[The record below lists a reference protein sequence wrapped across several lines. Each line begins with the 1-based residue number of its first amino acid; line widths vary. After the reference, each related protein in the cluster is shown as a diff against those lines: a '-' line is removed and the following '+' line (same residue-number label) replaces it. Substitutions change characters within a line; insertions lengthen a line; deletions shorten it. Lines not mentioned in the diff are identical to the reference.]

1 MAAATPYAQ
10 ANNLEGEIT
19 AGRNGRYT
27 SDIYNL
33 IGIAPTALE
42 PMGFALQS
50 GSWPTNT
57 PASEKATKLQVLVGS
72 STGYNFQDSRKS
84 YNSPKRYRYEGQTD
98 ANGKELPPF
107 VDIDKDKM
115 TLTIKTGEG
124 STEKSRSW
132 ELEIV
137 GVLEPD
143 GAKGYWTQSGI
154 VLRIQDM
161 KMLQKI
167 YNDMTKTKEESKSY
181 DQVYVKVDDLSNV
194 TDVETAIHDL
204 GFTNTYSMNQQREEM
219 QKQVMNSQMIFGG
232 IAAVSLL
239 VAAINIINTM
249 TMAIYERTR
258 EIGVMKVLGCELGN
272 IRTMFLLESSTIGF
286 IGGLI
291 GLGISLI
298 ASFVLNNLS
307 TLGQG
312 LDLSGRMGGGVDMG
326 GGGGAISQHKDNVDW
341 ESDIDPV
348 GVRHYENYQSQLH
361 EMLWK
366 QFSAR
371 KYLWAE
377 FIWCMFDFASYG
389 RTEGDTKSQHD
400 KGLCTRERIPKDVYF
415 FYRSVWSS
423 EKTVYITERRHE
435 FRACNVPFV
444 KVYSNADAVELC
456 INDVSHGRISRSE
469 LSDDE
474 STVFV
479 WKNIKINLNL

>member
-1 MAAATPYAQ
+1 MKISDEISLSARNLLRRKGRTALTLVGVVIGTCMVVLMISLGIAQTKTNEEMLESWGDLTQVQIYGYGTMVGSDGKPLYLDDAAIANIKQIPHVAAATPYAQ
-10 ANNLEGEIT
+10 AYNLEGEIT

-33 IGIAPTALE
+33 IGIDPTALE

-181 DQVYVKVDDLSNV
+181 EQVYVKVDDLSNV
-194 TDVETAIHDL
+194 TDVETAIHEL

-312 LDLSGRMGGGVDMG
+312 LDLSGLMGGGYYMG
-326 GGGGAISQHKDNVDW
+326 GGGGTISIIPPWLMLAALVFATLVGLVAGILPANKAVKISALEAI
-341 ESDIDPV
+341 
-348 GVRHYENYQSQLH
+348 
-361 EMLWK
+361 
-366 QFSAR
+366 
-371 KYLWAE
+371 
-377 FIWCMFDFASYG
+377 
-389 RTEGDTKSQHD
+389 
-400 KGLCTRERIPKDVYF
+400 
-415 FYRSVWSS
+415 
-423 EKTVYITERRHE
+423 RHE
-435 FRACNVPFV
+435 
-444 KVYSNADAVELC
+444 
-456 INDVSHGRISRSE
+456 
-469 LSDDE
+469 
-474 STVFV
+474 
-479 WKNIKINLNL
+479 

>member
-1 MAAATPYAQ
+1 MKISDEISLSARNLLRRKGRTALTLVGVVIGTCMVVLMISLGIAQTKTNEEMLQSWGDLTQVQIYGYGMMMSSDGKPLYLDDAAIASIKQIPHVAAATPYAQ
-10 ANNLEGEIT
+10 AYNLEGEIT

-33 IGIAPTALE
+33 IGIDPTALE

-84 YNSPKRYRYEGQTD
+84 SNSPKRYRYEGQTD

-132 ELEIV
+132 ELEVV

-161 KMLQKI
+161 KMLQKL

-181 DQVYVKVDDLSNV
+181 DQVYVKVDDLSYV
-194 TDVETAIHDL
+194 TDVENAIHEL

-219 QKQVMNSQMIFGG
+219 QKQVMKSQMIFGG

-291 GLGISLI
+291 GLCISLI

-312 LDLSGRMGGGVDMG
+312 LDLSGLMGGGYYMG
-326 GGGGAISQHKDNVDW
+326 GGGGTISIIPPWLMLAALVFATLVGLVAGILPANKAVKISALEAI
-341 ESDIDPV
+341 
-348 GVRHYENYQSQLH
+348 
-361 EMLWK
+361 
-366 QFSAR
+366 
-371 KYLWAE
+371 
-377 FIWCMFDFASYG
+377 
-389 RTEGDTKSQHD
+389 
-400 KGLCTRERIPKDVYF
+400 
-415 FYRSVWSS
+415 
-423 EKTVYITERRHE
+423 RHE
-435 FRACNVPFV
+435 
-444 KVYSNADAVELC
+444 
-456 INDVSHGRISRSE
+456 
-469 LSDDE
+469 
-474 STVFV
+474 
-479 WKNIKINLNL
+479 

>member
-1 MAAATPYAQ
+1 MKISDEISLSARNLLRRKGRTALTLVGVVIGTCMVVLMISLGIAQTKTNEEMLQSWGDLTQVQIYGYGMMMGSDGKPLYLDDAAIANIKQIPHVAAATPYAQ

-33 IGIAPTALE
+33 IGIDPTALE

-98 ANGKELPPF
+98 VNGKELPPF

-132 ELEIV
+132 ELEVV

-161 KMLQKI
+161 KMLQKL

-181 DQVYVKVDDLSNV
+181 DEVYVKVDDLSNV

-291 GLGISLI
+291 GVGISLI

-312 LDLSGRMGGGVDMG
+312 LDLSGLMGGGYYMG
-326 GGGGAISQHKDNVDW
+326 GGGGTISIIPPWLMLAALVFATLVGLVAGILPANKAVKISALEAI
-341 ESDIDPV
+341 
-348 GVRHYENYQSQLH
+348 
-361 EMLWK
+361 
-366 QFSAR
+366 
-371 KYLWAE
+371 
-377 FIWCMFDFASYG
+377 
-389 RTEGDTKSQHD
+389 
-400 KGLCTRERIPKDVYF
+400 
-415 FYRSVWSS
+415 
-423 EKTVYITERRHE
+423 RHE
-435 FRACNVPFV
+435 
-444 KVYSNADAVELC
+444 
-456 INDVSHGRISRSE
+456 
-469 LSDDE
+469 
-474 STVFV
+474 
-479 WKNIKINLNL
+479 

>member
-1 MAAATPYAQ
+1 MKISDEISLSARNLLRRKGRTALTLVGVVIGTCMVVLMISLGIAQTKTNEEMLQSWGDLTQVQIYGYGTMMSSDGKPLYLDDAAIANIKQIPHVAAATPYAQ
-10 ANNLEGEIT
+10 AYNLEGEIT

-33 IGIAPTALE
+33 IGIDPTALE

-50 GSWPTNT
+50 GSWPTNA

-132 ELEIV
+132 ELEVV

-161 KMLQKI
+161 KMLQKV

-181 DQVYVKVDDLSNV
+181 EQVYVKVDDLSNV

-312 LDLSGRMGGGVDMG
+312 LDLSGLMGGGYYMG
-326 GGGGAISQHKDNVDW
+326 GGGGTISIIPPWLMLAALVFATLVGLVAGILPANKAVKISALEAI
-341 ESDIDPV
+341 
-348 GVRHYENYQSQLH
+348 
-361 EMLWK
+361 
-366 QFSAR
+366 
-371 KYLWAE
+371 
-377 FIWCMFDFASYG
+377 
-389 RTEGDTKSQHD
+389 
-400 KGLCTRERIPKDVYF
+400 
-415 FYRSVWSS
+415 
-423 EKTVYITERRHE
+423 RHE
-435 FRACNVPFV
+435 
-444 KVYSNADAVELC
+444 
-456 INDVSHGRISRSE
+456 
-469 LSDDE
+469 
-474 STVFV
+474 
-479 WKNIKINLNL
+479 

>member
-1 MAAATPYAQ
+1 MKISDEISLSARNLLRRKGRTALTLVGVVIGTCMVVLMISLGIAQTKTNEEMLQSWGDLTQIQIYGYGMMQGSDGKPLYLDDAAIANIKQIPHVAAATPYAQ

-33 IGIAPTALE
+33 IGIDPTALE

-312 LDLSGRMGGGVDMG
+312 LDLSGLMGGGYYMG
-326 GGGGAISQHKDNVDW
+326 GGGGTISIIPPWLMLAALVFATLVGLVAGILPANKAVKISALEAI
-341 ESDIDPV
+341 
-348 GVRHYENYQSQLH
+348 
-361 EMLWK
+361 
-366 QFSAR
+366 
-371 KYLWAE
+371 
-377 FIWCMFDFASYG
+377 
-389 RTEGDTKSQHD
+389 
-400 KGLCTRERIPKDVYF
+400 
-415 FYRSVWSS
+415 
-423 EKTVYITERRHE
+423 RHE
-435 FRACNVPFV
+435 
-444 KVYSNADAVELC
+444 
-456 INDVSHGRISRSE
+456 
-469 LSDDE
+469 
-474 STVFV
+474 
-479 WKNIKINLNL
+479 

>member
-1 MAAATPYAQ
+1 MKISDEISLSARNLLRRKGRTALTLVGVVIGTCMVVLMISLGIAQTKTNEEMLQSWGDLTQVQIYGYGTMMGSDGKPLYLDDAAIANIKQIPHVAAATPYAQ
-10 ANNLEGEIT
+10 AYNLEGEIT

-33 IGIAPTALE
+33 IGIDPTALE

-181 DQVYVKVDDLSNV
+181 DEVYVKVDDLSNV
-194 TDVETAIHDL
+194 TDVETAIHEL

-291 GLGISLI
+291 GVGISLI

-312 LDLSGRMGGGVDMG
+312 LDLSGLMGGGYYMG
-326 GGGGAISQHKDNVDW
+326 GGGGTISIIPPWLMLAALVFATLVGLVAGILPANKAVKISALEAI
-341 ESDIDPV
+341 
-348 GVRHYENYQSQLH
+348 
-361 EMLWK
+361 
-366 QFSAR
+366 
-371 KYLWAE
+371 
-377 FIWCMFDFASYG
+377 
-389 RTEGDTKSQHD
+389 
-400 KGLCTRERIPKDVYF
+400 
-415 FYRSVWSS
+415 
-423 EKTVYITERRHE
+423 RHE
-435 FRACNVPFV
+435 
-444 KVYSNADAVELC
+444 
-456 INDVSHGRISRSE
+456 
-469 LSDDE
+469 
-474 STVFV
+474 
-479 WKNIKINLNL
+479 

>member
-1 MAAATPYAQ
+1 MKISDEISLSARNLLRRKGRTALTLVGVVIGTCMVVLMISLGIAQTKTNEEMLQSWGDLTQVQIYGYGTMMGSDGKPLYLDDAAIANIKQIPHVAAATPYAQ
-10 ANNLEGEIT
+10 AYNLEGEIT

-33 IGIAPTALE
+33 IGIDPTALE

-161 KMLQKI
+161 KMLQKL

-181 DQVYVKVDDLSNV
+181 DEVYVKVDDLSNV
-194 TDVETAIHDL
+194 TDVETAIHEL

-291 GLGISLI
+291 GVGISLI

-312 LDLSGRMGGGVDMG
+312 LDLSGLMGGGYYMG
-326 GGGGAISQHKDNVDW
+326 GGGGTISIIPPWLMLAALVFATLVGLVAGILPANKAVKISALEAI
-341 ESDIDPV
+341 
-348 GVRHYENYQSQLH
+348 
-361 EMLWK
+361 
-366 QFSAR
+366 
-371 KYLWAE
+371 
-377 FIWCMFDFASYG
+377 
-389 RTEGDTKSQHD
+389 
-400 KGLCTRERIPKDVYF
+400 
-415 FYRSVWSS
+415 
-423 EKTVYITERRHE
+423 RHE
-435 FRACNVPFV
+435 
-444 KVYSNADAVELC
+444 
-456 INDVSHGRISRSE
+456 
-469 LSDDE
+469 
-474 STVFV
+474 
-479 WKNIKINLNL
+479 

>member
-1 MAAATPYAQ
+1 MKISDEISLSARNLLRRKGRTALTLVGVVIGTCMVVLMISLGIAQTKTNEEMLQSWGDLTQVQIYGYGMMQGSDGKPLYLDDAAIANIKQIPHVAAATPYAQ
-10 ANNLEGEIT
+10 AYNLEGEIT

-33 IGIAPTALE
+33 IGIDPTALE

-72 STGYNFQDSRKS
+72 STGYNFEDSRKS

-219 QKQVMNSQMIFGG
+219 QKQVMKSQMIFGG

-312 LDLSGRMGGGVDMG
+312 LDLSGLMGGGYYMG
-326 GGGGAISQHKDNVDW
+326 GGGGTISIIPPWLMLAALVFATLVGLVAGILPANKAVKISALEAI
-341 ESDIDPV
+341 
-348 GVRHYENYQSQLH
+348 
-361 EMLWK
+361 
-366 QFSAR
+366 
-371 KYLWAE
+371 
-377 FIWCMFDFASYG
+377 
-389 RTEGDTKSQHD
+389 
-400 KGLCTRERIPKDVYF
+400 
-415 FYRSVWSS
+415 
-423 EKTVYITERRHE
+423 RHE
-435 FRACNVPFV
+435 
-444 KVYSNADAVELC
+444 
-456 INDVSHGRISRSE
+456 
-469 LSDDE
+469 
-474 STVFV
+474 
-479 WKNIKINLNL
+479 

>member
-1 MAAATPYAQ
+1 MKISDEISLSARNLLRRKGRTALTLVGVVIGTCMVVLMISLGIAQTKTNEEMLQSWGDLTQVQIYGYGMMMGSDGKPLYLDDAAIASIKQIPHVAAATPYAQ
-10 ANNLEGEIT
+10 AYNLEGEIT

-33 IGIAPTALE
+33 IGIDPTALE

-291 GLGISLI
+291 GVGISLI

-312 LDLSGRMGGGVDMG
+312 LDLSGLMGGGYYMG
-326 GGGGAISQHKDNVDW
+326 GGGGTISIIPPWLMLAALVFATLVGLVAGILPANKAVKISALEAI
-341 ESDIDPV
+341 
-348 GVRHYENYQSQLH
+348 
-361 EMLWK
+361 
-366 QFSAR
+366 
-371 KYLWAE
+371 
-377 FIWCMFDFASYG
+377 
-389 RTEGDTKSQHD
+389 
-400 KGLCTRERIPKDVYF
+400 
-415 FYRSVWSS
+415 
-423 EKTVYITERRHE
+423 RHE
-435 FRACNVPFV
+435 
-444 KVYSNADAVELC
+444 
-456 INDVSHGRISRSE
+456 
-469 LSDDE
+469 
-474 STVFV
+474 
-479 WKNIKINLNL
+479 

>member
-1 MAAATPYAQ
+1 MKISDEISLSARNLLRRKGRTALTLVGVVIGTCMVVLMISLGIAQTKTNEEMLQSWGDLTQVQIYGYGMMMSSDGKPLYLDDAAIANIKQIPHVAAATPYAQ
-10 ANNLEGEIT
+10 AYNLEGEIT

-27 SDIYNL
+27 TDIYNL
-33 IGIAPTALE
+33 IGIDPTALE

-132 ELEIV
+132 ELEVV

-161 KMLQKI
+161 KMLQKV

-181 DQVYVKVDDLSNV
+181 EQVYVKVDDLSNV

-312 LDLSGRMGGGVDMG
+312 LDLSGLMGGGYYMG
-326 GGGGAISQHKDNVDW
+326 GGGGTISIIPPWLMLAALVFATLVGLVAGILPANKAVKISALEAI
-341 ESDIDPV
+341 
-348 GVRHYENYQSQLH
+348 
-361 EMLWK
+361 
-366 QFSAR
+366 
-371 KYLWAE
+371 
-377 FIWCMFDFASYG
+377 
-389 RTEGDTKSQHD
+389 
-400 KGLCTRERIPKDVYF
+400 
-415 FYRSVWSS
+415 
-423 EKTVYITERRHE
+423 RHE
-435 FRACNVPFV
+435 
-444 KVYSNADAVELC
+444 
-456 INDVSHGRISRSE
+456 
-469 LSDDE
+469 
-474 STVFV
+474 
-479 WKNIKINLNL
+479 

>member
-1 MAAATPYAQ
+1 MKISDEISLSARNLLRRKGRTALTLVGVVIGTCMVVLMISLGIAQTKTNEEMLQSWGDLTQVQIYGYGMMMGSDGKPLYLDDAAIANIKQIPHVAAATPYAQ
-10 ANNLEGEIT
+10 GYNLEGTIT
-19 AGRNGRYT
+19 AGRNDRYT
-27 SDIYNL
+27 MDISNL
-33 IGIAPTALE
+33 IGIDPTALE
-42 PMGFALQS
+42 PMGFTLQS

-72 STGYNFQDSRKS
+72 STGYNFEDSRKS

-312 LDLSGRMGGGVDMG
+312 LDLSGLMGGGYYMG
-326 GGGGAISQHKDNVDW
+326 GGGGTISIIPPWLMLAALVFATLVGLVAGILPANKAVKISALEAI
-341 ESDIDPV
+341 
-348 GVRHYENYQSQLH
+348 
-361 EMLWK
+361 
-366 QFSAR
+366 
-371 KYLWAE
+371 
-377 FIWCMFDFASYG
+377 
-389 RTEGDTKSQHD
+389 
-400 KGLCTRERIPKDVYF
+400 
-415 FYRSVWSS
+415 
-423 EKTVYITERRHE
+423 RHE
-435 FRACNVPFV
+435 
-444 KVYSNADAVELC
+444 
-456 INDVSHGRISRSE
+456 
-469 LSDDE
+469 
-474 STVFV
+474 
-479 WKNIKINLNL
+479 

>member
-1 MAAATPYAQ
+1 MKISDEISLSARNLLRRKGRTALTLVGVVIGTCMVVLMISLGIAQTKTNEEMLQSWGDLTQVQIYGYGTMMGSDGKPLYLDDAAIANIKQIPHVAAATPYAQ
-10 ANNLEGEIT
+10 AYNLEGEIT

-33 IGIAPTALE
+33 IGIDPTALE

-132 ELEIV
+132 ELEVV

-181 DQVYVKVDDLSNV
+181 EQVYVKVDDLSNV
-194 TDVETAIHDL
+194 TDVETAIHEL

-312 LDLSGRMGGGVDMG
+312 LDLSGLMGGGYYMG
-326 GGGGAISQHKDNVDW
+326 GGGGTISIIPPWLMLAALVFATLVGLVAGILPANKAVKISALEAI
-341 ESDIDPV
+341 
-348 GVRHYENYQSQLH
+348 
-361 EMLWK
+361 
-366 QFSAR
+366 
-371 KYLWAE
+371 
-377 FIWCMFDFASYG
+377 
-389 RTEGDTKSQHD
+389 
-400 KGLCTRERIPKDVYF
+400 
-415 FYRSVWSS
+415 
-423 EKTVYITERRHE
+423 RHE
-435 FRACNVPFV
+435 
-444 KVYSNADAVELC
+444 
-456 INDVSHGRISRSE
+456 
-469 LSDDE
+469 
-474 STVFV
+474 
-479 WKNIKINLNL
+479 

>member
-1 MAAATPYAQ
+1 MKISDEISLSARNLLRRKGRTALTLVGVVIGTCMVVLMISLGIAQTKTNEEMLQSWGDLTQVQIYGYGMMMGSDGKPLYLDDAAIANIKQIPHVAAATPYAQ

-33 IGIAPTALE
+33 IGIDPTALE

-84 YNSPKRYRYEGQTD
+84 FNSPKRYRYEGQTD

-194 TDVETAIHDL
+194 TDVETAIHEL

-291 GLGISLI
+291 GVGISLI

-312 LDLSGRMGGGVDMG
+312 LDLSGLMGGGYYMG
-326 GGGGAISQHKDNVDW
+326 GGGGTISIIPPWLMLAALVFATLVGLVAGILPANKAVKISALEAI
-341 ESDIDPV
+341 
-348 GVRHYENYQSQLH
+348 
-361 EMLWK
+361 
-366 QFSAR
+366 
-371 KYLWAE
+371 
-377 FIWCMFDFASYG
+377 
-389 RTEGDTKSQHD
+389 
-400 KGLCTRERIPKDVYF
+400 
-415 FYRSVWSS
+415 
-423 EKTVYITERRHE
+423 RHE
-435 FRACNVPFV
+435 
-444 KVYSNADAVELC
+444 
-456 INDVSHGRISRSE
+456 
-469 LSDDE
+469 
-474 STVFV
+474 
-479 WKNIKINLNL
+479 

>member
-1 MAAATPYAQ
+1 MKISDEISLSARNLLRRKGRTALTLVGVVIGTCMVVLMISLGIAQTKTNEEMLQSWGDLTQVQIYGYGTMMGSDGKPLYLDDAAIANIKQIPHVAAATPYAQ
-10 ANNLEGEIT
+10 AYNLEGEIT

-33 IGIAPTALE
+33 IGIDPTALE

-161 KMLQKI
+161 KMLQKL

-204 GFTNTYSMNQQREEM
+204 GFTNTYSMNRQREEM

-312 LDLSGRMGGGVDMG
+312 LDLSGLMGGGYYMG
-326 GGGGAISQHKDNVDW
+326 GGGGTISIIPPWLMLAALVFATLVGLVAGILPANKAVKISALEAI
-341 ESDIDPV
+341 
-348 GVRHYENYQSQLH
+348 
-361 EMLWK
+361 
-366 QFSAR
+366 
-371 KYLWAE
+371 
-377 FIWCMFDFASYG
+377 
-389 RTEGDTKSQHD
+389 
-400 KGLCTRERIPKDVYF
+400 
-415 FYRSVWSS
+415 
-423 EKTVYITERRHE
+423 RHE
-435 FRACNVPFV
+435 
-444 KVYSNADAVELC
+444 
-456 INDVSHGRISRSE
+456 
-469 LSDDE
+469 
-474 STVFV
+474 
-479 WKNIKINLNL
+479 

>member
-1 MAAATPYAQ
+1 MKISDEISLSARNLLRRKGRTALTLVGVVIGTCMVVLMISLGIAQTKTNEEMLQSWGDLTQVQIYGYGMMMGSDGKPLYLDDAAIANIKQIPHVAAATPYAQ
-10 ANNLEGEIT
+10 AYNLEGEIT

-33 IGIAPTALE
+33 IGIDPTALE

-98 ANGKELPPF
+98 VNGKELPPF

-132 ELEIV
+132 ELEVV

-161 KMLQKI
+161 KMLQKL

-181 DQVYVKVDDLSNV
+181 DEVYVKVDDLSNV

-312 LDLSGRMGGGVDMG
+312 LDLSGLMGGGYYMG
-326 GGGGAISQHKDNVDW
+326 GGGGTISIIPPWLMLAALVFATLVGLVAGILPANKAVKISALEAI
-341 ESDIDPV
+341 
-348 GVRHYENYQSQLH
+348 
-361 EMLWK
+361 
-366 QFSAR
+366 
-371 KYLWAE
+371 
-377 FIWCMFDFASYG
+377 
-389 RTEGDTKSQHD
+389 
-400 KGLCTRERIPKDVYF
+400 
-415 FYRSVWSS
+415 
-423 EKTVYITERRHE
+423 RHE
-435 FRACNVPFV
+435 
-444 KVYSNADAVELC
+444 
-456 INDVSHGRISRSE
+456 
-469 LSDDE
+469 
-474 STVFV
+474 
-479 WKNIKINLNL
+479 

>member
-1 MAAATPYAQ
+1 MKISDEISLSARNLLRRKGRTALTLVGVVIGTCMVVLMISLGIAQTKTNEEMLQSWGDLTQVQIYGYGMMMGSDGKPLYLDDAAIANIKQIPHVAAATPYAQ

-33 IGIAPTALE
+33 IGIDPTALE

-219 QKQVMNSQMIFGG
+219 QKQVMNSQIIFGG

-312 LDLSGRMGGGVDMG
+312 LDLSGLMGGGYYMG
-326 GGGGAISQHKDNVDW
+326 GGGGTISIIPPWLMLAALVFATLVGLVAGILPANKAVKISALEAI
-341 ESDIDPV
+341 
-348 GVRHYENYQSQLH
+348 
-361 EMLWK
+361 
-366 QFSAR
+366 
-371 KYLWAE
+371 
-377 FIWCMFDFASYG
+377 
-389 RTEGDTKSQHD
+389 
-400 KGLCTRERIPKDVYF
+400 
-415 FYRSVWSS
+415 
-423 EKTVYITERRHE
+423 RHE
-435 FRACNVPFV
+435 
-444 KVYSNADAVELC
+444 
-456 INDVSHGRISRSE
+456 
-469 LSDDE
+469 
-474 STVFV
+474 
-479 WKNIKINLNL
+479 

>member
-1 MAAATPYAQ
+1 MKISDEISLSARNLLRRKGRTALTLVGVVIGTCMVVLMISLGIAQTKTNEEMLQSWGDLTQVQIYGYGTMMGSDGKPLYLDDAAIANIKQIPHVAAATPYAQ
-10 ANNLEGEIT
+10 AYNLEGEIT

-33 IGIAPTALE
+33 IGIDPTALE
-42 PMGFALQS
+42 PMGFALQN

-84 YNSPKRYRYEGQTD
+84 SNSPKRYRYEGQTD

-132 ELEIV
+132 ELEVV

-161 KMLQKI
+161 KMLQKL

-219 QKQVMNSQMIFGG
+219 QKQVMKSQMIFGG

-312 LDLSGRMGGGVDMG
+312 LDLSGLMGGGYYMG
-326 GGGGAISQHKDNVDW
+326 GGGGTISIIPPWLMLAALVFATLVGLVAGILPANKAVKISALEAI
-341 ESDIDPV
+341 
-348 GVRHYENYQSQLH
+348 
-361 EMLWK
+361 
-366 QFSAR
+366 
-371 KYLWAE
+371 
-377 FIWCMFDFASYG
+377 
-389 RTEGDTKSQHD
+389 
-400 KGLCTRERIPKDVYF
+400 
-415 FYRSVWSS
+415 
-423 EKTVYITERRHE
+423 RHE
-435 FRACNVPFV
+435 
-444 KVYSNADAVELC
+444 
-456 INDVSHGRISRSE
+456 
-469 LSDDE
+469 
-474 STVFV
+474 
-479 WKNIKINLNL
+479 

>member
-1 MAAATPYAQ
+1 MKISDEISLSARNLLRRKGRTALTLVGVVIGTCMVVLMISLGIAQTKTNEEMLQSWGDLTQVQIYGYGMMMGSDGKPLYLDDAAIANIKQIPHVAAATPYAQ
-10 ANNLEGEIT
+10 AYNLEGEIT

-33 IGIAPTALE
+33 IGIDPTALE

-72 STGYNFQDSRKS
+72 STGYNFQDFRKS

-312 LDLSGRMGGGVDMG
+312 LDLSGLMGGGYYMG
-326 GGGGAISQHKDNVDW
+326 GGGGTISIIPPWLMLAALVFATLVGLVAGILPANKAVKISALEAI
-341 ESDIDPV
+341 
-348 GVRHYENYQSQLH
+348 
-361 EMLWK
+361 
-366 QFSAR
+366 
-371 KYLWAE
+371 
-377 FIWCMFDFASYG
+377 
-389 RTEGDTKSQHD
+389 
-400 KGLCTRERIPKDVYF
+400 
-415 FYRSVWSS
+415 
-423 EKTVYITERRHE
+423 RHE
-435 FRACNVPFV
+435 
-444 KVYSNADAVELC
+444 
-456 INDVSHGRISRSE
+456 
-469 LSDDE
+469 
-474 STVFV
+474 
-479 WKNIKINLNL
+479 

>member
-1 MAAATPYAQ
+1 MKISDEISLSARNLLRRKGRTALTLVGVVIGTCMVVLMISLGIAQTKTNEEMLQSWGDLTQVQIYGYGMMMGSDGKPLYLDDAAIANIKQIPHVAAATPYAQ

-33 IGIAPTALE
+33 IGIDPTALE

-57 PASEKATKLQVLVGS
+57 PASEKATMLQVLVGS

-291 GLGISLI
+291 GVGISLI

-312 LDLSGRMGGGVDMG
+312 LDLSGLMGGGYYMG
-326 GGGGAISQHKDNVDW
+326 GGGGTISIIPPWLMLAALVFATLVGLVAGILPANKAVKISALEAI
-341 ESDIDPV
+341 
-348 GVRHYENYQSQLH
+348 
-361 EMLWK
+361 
-366 QFSAR
+366 
-371 KYLWAE
+371 
-377 FIWCMFDFASYG
+377 
-389 RTEGDTKSQHD
+389 
-400 KGLCTRERIPKDVYF
+400 
-415 FYRSVWSS
+415 
-423 EKTVYITERRHE
+423 RHE
-435 FRACNVPFV
+435 
-444 KVYSNADAVELC
+444 
-456 INDVSHGRISRSE
+456 
-469 LSDDE
+469 
-474 STVFV
+474 
-479 WKNIKINLNL
+479 

>member
-1 MAAATPYAQ
+1 MKISDEISLSARNLLRRKGRTALTLVGVVIGTCMVVLMISLGIAQTKTNEEMLQSWGDLTQVQIYGYGTMMGSDGKPLYLDDAAIANIKQIPHVAAATPYAQ
-10 ANNLEGEIT
+10 AYNLEGEIT
-19 AGRNGRYT
+19 AGRIGRYP
-27 SDIYNL
+27 SVIYNL
-33 IGIAPTALE
+33 IGIDPTALE

-312 LDLSGRMGGGVDMG
+312 LDLSGLMGGGYYMG
-326 GGGGAISQHKDNVDW
+326 GGGGTISIIPPWLMLAALVFATLVGLVAGILPANKAVKISALEAI
-341 ESDIDPV
+341 
-348 GVRHYENYQSQLH
+348 
-361 EMLWK
+361 
-366 QFSAR
+366 
-371 KYLWAE
+371 
-377 FIWCMFDFASYG
+377 
-389 RTEGDTKSQHD
+389 
-400 KGLCTRERIPKDVYF
+400 
-415 FYRSVWSS
+415 
-423 EKTVYITERRHE
+423 RHE
-435 FRACNVPFV
+435 
-444 KVYSNADAVELC
+444 
-456 INDVSHGRISRSE
+456 
-469 LSDDE
+469 
-474 STVFV
+474 
-479 WKNIKINLNL
+479 

>member
-1 MAAATPYAQ
+1 MKISDEISLSARNLLRRKGRTALTLVGVVIGTCMVVLMISLGIAQTKTNEEMLQSWGDLTQVQIYGYGTMMGSDGKPLYLDDAAIANIKQIPHVAAATPYAQ
-10 ANNLEGEIT
+10 AYNLEGEIT

-33 IGIAPTALE
+33 IGIDPTALE

-50 GSWPTNT
+50 GSWLTNT

-84 YNSPKRYRYEGQTD
+84 SNSPKRYRYEGQTD

-161 KMLQKI
+161 KMLQKL

-181 DQVYVKVDDLSNV
+181 DEVYVKVDDLSNV
-194 TDVETAIHDL
+194 TDVETAIHEL

-312 LDLSGRMGGGVDMG
+312 LDLSGLMGGGYYMG
-326 GGGGAISQHKDNVDW
+326 GGGGTISIIPPWLMLAALVFATLVGLVAGILPANKAVKISALEAI
-341 ESDIDPV
+341 
-348 GVRHYENYQSQLH
+348 
-361 EMLWK
+361 
-366 QFSAR
+366 
-371 KYLWAE
+371 
-377 FIWCMFDFASYG
+377 
-389 RTEGDTKSQHD
+389 
-400 KGLCTRERIPKDVYF
+400 
-415 FYRSVWSS
+415 
-423 EKTVYITERRHE
+423 RHE
-435 FRACNVPFV
+435 
-444 KVYSNADAVELC
+444 
-456 INDVSHGRISRSE
+456 
-469 LSDDE
+469 
-474 STVFV
+474 
-479 WKNIKINLNL
+479 

>member
-1 MAAATPYAQ
+1 MKISDEISLSARNLLRRKGRTALTLVGVVIGTCMVVLMISLGIAQTKTNEEMLQSWGDLTQVQIYGYGMMMGSDGKPLYLDDAAIANIKQIPHVAAATPYAQ
-10 ANNLEGEIT
+10 AYNLEGEIT

-33 IGIAPTALE
+33 IGIDPTALE

-50 GSWPTNT
+50 GSWLTNT

-181 DQVYVKVDDLSNV
+181 EQVYVKVDDLSNV

-291 GLGISLI
+291 GVGISLI

-312 LDLSGRMGGGVDMG
+312 LDLSGLMGGGYYMG
-326 GGGGAISQHKDNVDW
+326 GGGGTISIIPPWLMLAALVFATLVGLVAGILPANKAVKISALEAI
-341 ESDIDPV
+341 
-348 GVRHYENYQSQLH
+348 
-361 EMLWK
+361 
-366 QFSAR
+366 
-371 KYLWAE
+371 
-377 FIWCMFDFASYG
+377 
-389 RTEGDTKSQHD
+389 
-400 KGLCTRERIPKDVYF
+400 
-415 FYRSVWSS
+415 
-423 EKTVYITERRHE
+423 RHE
-435 FRACNVPFV
+435 
-444 KVYSNADAVELC
+444 
-456 INDVSHGRISRSE
+456 
-469 LSDDE
+469 
-474 STVFV
+474 
-479 WKNIKINLNL
+479 

>member
-1 MAAATPYAQ
+1 MKISDEISLSARNLLRRKGRTALTLVGVVIGTCMVVLMISLGIAQTKTNEEMLQSWGDMTQVQIYGYGTMMGSDGKPLYLDDAAIANIKQIPHVAAATPYAQ
-10 ANNLEGEIT
+10 AYNLEGEIT

-33 IGIAPTALE
+33 IGIDPTALE

-312 LDLSGRMGGGVDMG
+312 LDLSGLMGGGYYMG
-326 GGGGAISQHKDNVDW
+326 GGGGTISIIPPWLMLAALVFATLVGLVAGILPANKAVKISALEAI
-341 ESDIDPV
+341 
-348 GVRHYENYQSQLH
+348 
-361 EMLWK
+361 
-366 QFSAR
+366 
-371 KYLWAE
+371 
-377 FIWCMFDFASYG
+377 
-389 RTEGDTKSQHD
+389 
-400 KGLCTRERIPKDVYF
+400 
-415 FYRSVWSS
+415 
-423 EKTVYITERRHE
+423 RHE
-435 FRACNVPFV
+435 
-444 KVYSNADAVELC
+444 
-456 INDVSHGRISRSE
+456 
-469 LSDDE
+469 
-474 STVFV
+474 
-479 WKNIKINLNL
+479 

>member
-1 MAAATPYAQ
+1 MKISDEISLSARNLLRRKGRTALTLVGVVIGTCMVVLMISLGIAQTKTNEEMLQSWGDLTQVQIYGYGMMMSNDGKPLYLDDAAIANIKQIPHVAAATPYAQ
-10 ANNLEGEIT
+10 AYNLEGEIT

-33 IGIAPTALE
+33 IGIDPTALE

-50 GSWPTNT
+50 GSWPANT

-84 YNSPKRYRYEGQTD
+84 SNSPKRYRYEGQTD

-132 ELEIV
+132 ELEVV

-161 KMLQKI
+161 KMLQKL

-194 TDVETAIHDL
+194 TDVETAIHEL

-219 QKQVMNSQMIFGG
+219 QKQVMKSQMIFGG

-312 LDLSGRMGGGVDMG
+312 LDLSGLMGGGYYMG
-326 GGGGAISQHKDNVDW
+326 GGGGTISIIPPWLMLAALVFATLVGLVAGILPANKAVKISALEAI
-341 ESDIDPV
+341 
-348 GVRHYENYQSQLH
+348 
-361 EMLWK
+361 
-366 QFSAR
+366 
-371 KYLWAE
+371 
-377 FIWCMFDFASYG
+377 
-389 RTEGDTKSQHD
+389 
-400 KGLCTRERIPKDVYF
+400 
-415 FYRSVWSS
+415 
-423 EKTVYITERRHE
+423 RHE
-435 FRACNVPFV
+435 
-444 KVYSNADAVELC
+444 
-456 INDVSHGRISRSE
+456 
-469 LSDDE
+469 
-474 STVFV
+474 
-479 WKNIKINLNL
+479 

>member
-1 MAAATPYAQ
+1 MKISDEISLSARNLLRRKGRTALTLVGVVIGTCMVVLMISLGIAQTKTNEEMLQSWGDLTQVQIYGYGTMMGSDGKPLYLDDAAIANIKQIPHVAAATPYAQ
-10 ANNLEGEIT
+10 AYNLEGEIT

-33 IGIAPTALE
+33 IGIDPTALE

-232 IAAVSLL
+232 IAEVSLL

-312 LDLSGRMGGGVDMG
+312 LDLSGLMGGGYYMG
-326 GGGGAISQHKDNVDW
+326 GGGGTISIIPPWLMLAALVFATLVGLVAGILPANKAVKISALEAI
-341 ESDIDPV
+341 
-348 GVRHYENYQSQLH
+348 
-361 EMLWK
+361 
-366 QFSAR
+366 
-371 KYLWAE
+371 
-377 FIWCMFDFASYG
+377 
-389 RTEGDTKSQHD
+389 
-400 KGLCTRERIPKDVYF
+400 
-415 FYRSVWSS
+415 
-423 EKTVYITERRHE
+423 RHE
-435 FRACNVPFV
+435 
-444 KVYSNADAVELC
+444 
-456 INDVSHGRISRSE
+456 
-469 LSDDE
+469 
-474 STVFV
+474 
-479 WKNIKINLNL
+479 

>member
-1 MAAATPYAQ
+1 MKISDEISLSARNLLRRKGRTALTLVGVVIGTCMVVLMISLGIAQTKTNEEMLQSWGDLTQVQIYGYGTMMGSDGKPLYLDDAAIANIKQIPHVAAATPYAQ
-10 ANNLEGEIT
+10 AYNLEGEIT

-33 IGIAPTALE
+33 IGIDPTALE

-50 GSWPTNT
+50 GSWPANT

-98 ANGKELPPF
+98 ASGKELPPF

-161 KMLQKI
+161 KMLQKL

-181 DQVYVKVDDLSNV
+181 DEVYVKVDDLSNV

-312 LDLSGRMGGGVDMG
+312 LDLSGLMGGGYYMG
-326 GGGGAISQHKDNVDW
+326 GGGGTISIIPPWLMLAALVFATLVGLVAGILPANKAVKISALEAI
-341 ESDIDPV
+341 
-348 GVRHYENYQSQLH
+348 
-361 EMLWK
+361 
-366 QFSAR
+366 
-371 KYLWAE
+371 
-377 FIWCMFDFASYG
+377 
-389 RTEGDTKSQHD
+389 
-400 KGLCTRERIPKDVYF
+400 
-415 FYRSVWSS
+415 
-423 EKTVYITERRHE
+423 RHE
-435 FRACNVPFV
+435 
-444 KVYSNADAVELC
+444 
-456 INDVSHGRISRSE
+456 
-469 LSDDE
+469 
-474 STVFV
+474 
-479 WKNIKINLNL
+479 

>member
-1 MAAATPYAQ
+1 MKISDEISLSARNLLRRKGRTALTLVGVVIGTCMVVLMISLGIAQTKTNEEMLQSWGDLTQVQIYGYGTMMGSDGKPLYLDDAAIANIKQIPHVAAATPYAQ
-10 ANNLEGEIT
+10 AYNLEGEIT

-33 IGIAPTALE
+33 IGIDPTALE

-50 GSWPTNT
+50 GSWLTNT

-124 STEKSRSW
+124 SSEKSRSW
-132 ELEIV
+132 ELEVV

-161 KMLQKI
+161 KMLQKL

-312 LDLSGRMGGGVDMG
+312 LDLSGLMGGGYYMG
-326 GGGGAISQHKDNVDW
+326 GGGGTISIIPPWLMLAALVFATLVGLVAGILPANKAVKISALEAI
-341 ESDIDPV
+341 
-348 GVRHYENYQSQLH
+348 
-361 EMLWK
+361 
-366 QFSAR
+366 
-371 KYLWAE
+371 
-377 FIWCMFDFASYG
+377 
-389 RTEGDTKSQHD
+389 
-400 KGLCTRERIPKDVYF
+400 
-415 FYRSVWSS
+415 
-423 EKTVYITERRHE
+423 RHE
-435 FRACNVPFV
+435 
-444 KVYSNADAVELC
+444 
-456 INDVSHGRISRSE
+456 
-469 LSDDE
+469 
-474 STVFV
+474 
-479 WKNIKINLNL
+479 

>member
-1 MAAATPYAQ
+1 MKISDEISLSARNLLRRKGRTALTLVGVVIGTCMVVLMISLGIAQTKTNEEMLQSWGDLTQVQIYGYGTMMGSDGKPLYLDDAAIANIKQIPHVAAATPYAQ

-33 IGIAPTALE
+33 IGIDPTALE

-312 LDLSGRMGGGVDMG
+312 LDLSGLMGGGYYMG
-326 GGGGAISQHKDNVDW
+326 GGGGTISIIPPWLMLAALVFATLVGLVAGILPANKAVKISALEAI
-341 ESDIDPV
+341 
-348 GVRHYENYQSQLH
+348 
-361 EMLWK
+361 
-366 QFSAR
+366 
-371 KYLWAE
+371 
-377 FIWCMFDFASYG
+377 
-389 RTEGDTKSQHD
+389 
-400 KGLCTRERIPKDVYF
+400 
-415 FYRSVWSS
+415 
-423 EKTVYITERRHE
+423 RHE
-435 FRACNVPFV
+435 
-444 KVYSNADAVELC
+444 
-456 INDVSHGRISRSE
+456 
-469 LSDDE
+469 
-474 STVFV
+474 
-479 WKNIKINLNL
+479 

>member
-1 MAAATPYAQ
+1 MKISDEISLSARNLLRRKGRTALTLVGVVIGTCMVVLMISLGIAQTKTNEEMLQSWGDLTQVQIYGYGMMMSSDGKPLYLDDAAIANIKQIPHVAAATPYAQ
-10 ANNLEGEIT
+10 AYNLEGEIT

-33 IGIAPTALE
+33 IGIDPTALE

-291 GLGISLI
+291 GVGISLI

-312 LDLSGRMGGGVDMG
+312 LDLSGLMGGGYYMG
-326 GGGGAISQHKDNVDW
+326 GGGGTISIIPPWLMLAALVFATLVGLVAGILPANKAVKISALEAI
-341 ESDIDPV
+341 
-348 GVRHYENYQSQLH
+348 
-361 EMLWK
+361 
-366 QFSAR
+366 
-371 KYLWAE
+371 
-377 FIWCMFDFASYG
+377 
-389 RTEGDTKSQHD
+389 
-400 KGLCTRERIPKDVYF
+400 
-415 FYRSVWSS
+415 
-423 EKTVYITERRHE
+423 RHE
-435 FRACNVPFV
+435 
-444 KVYSNADAVELC
+444 
-456 INDVSHGRISRSE
+456 
-469 LSDDE
+469 
-474 STVFV
+474 
-479 WKNIKINLNL
+479 